1 MKQNKFSGY
10 FCGHTHA
17 LGYSHK
23 NGMSHYLSGAGGRPG
38 GADGG
43 SFGEKEARNNVYG
56 FMKARVFE
64 GMLYA
69 TYYYTN
75 DKVNWKEWQAPALDL
90 LLRREDHGEPVAKS
104 SGSQLVINPER

>member
-1 MKQNKFSGY
+1 
-10 FCGHTHA
+10 
-17 LGYSHK
+17 
-23 NGMSHYLSGAGGRPG
+23 MSHYLSGAGGRPG
-38 GADGG
+38 GANGG
-43 SFGEKEARNNVYG
+43 SDEQATRNNGVYG

-90 LLRREDHGEPVAKS
+90 LLRREEYGKSLAS
-104 SGSQLVINPER
+104 SG